1 MPELPVSMIYK
12 MIINTDVSLEIQTNI
27 PKD

>member
-1 MPELPVSMIYK
+1 MLELPVSMIYK